1 MSFLLLIFLLI
12 LLGPAYHSLFMQ
24 ISERN
29 EKLDIIHHF
38 DKALIVDY
46 LRADRHHVSIRHE
59 IYTDKDPR
67 HWLMK
72 FERVYIV
79 THNQQKYKVK
89 IKTEGTDI
97 ENYLD
102 SDITLFMKI
111 F

>member
-1 MSFLLLIFLLI
+1 MSFLLLFFLLM
-12 LLGPAYHSLFMQ
+12 LLGPAYHSLFSQ
-24 ISERN
+24 INERN
-29 EKLDIIHHF
+29 QKLDLIHHF

-46 LRADRHHVSIRHE
+46 LRADRHDVSIRHE
-59 IYTDKDPR
+59 VYKENEPR
-67 HWLMK
+67 HWLMR

-79 THNQQKYKVK
+79 THNEQKYKVK